1 MAADASA
8 AARSPWSEASRAVEE
23 PCRDRPREVP
33 SKLHSAAERVA
44 RPWPKTS
51 GGPLGPR
58 PGDADRRPALVV
70 GLQSYGGEG
79 RYRTYLFALP
89 WLCFFAAAALS
100 PTRARLRTLRHR
112 ASLTLATVCLATCL
126 LFA

>member
-1 MAADASA
+1 MPRSA
-8 AARSPWSEASRAVEE
+8 PRRAEQAPQRRRACRATLARRL
-23 PCRDRPREVP
+23 REGHWDLAP
-33 SKLHSAAERVA
+33 ATLIVA
-44 RPWPKTS
+44 
-51 GGPLGPR
+51 PLF
-58 PGDADRRPALVV
+58 VV

-100 PTRARLRTLRHR
+100 PTRVRLRTLRHR

>member
-1 MAADASA
+1 V
-8 AARSPWSEASRAVEE
+8 SRDLG
-23 PCRDRPREVP
+23 RRLREGHWDLAP
-33 SKLHSAAERVA
+33 ATLIVA
-44 RPWPKTS
+44 
-51 GGPLGPR
+51 PLF
-58 PGDADRRPALVV
+58 VV

>member
-8 AARSPWSEASRAVEE
+8 AARSPWSKASRAVEE
-23 PCRDRPREVP
+23 HAAIGPARCRASSTAPPSVSRDLGRRLREGHWDLAP
-33 SKLHSAAERVA
+33 ATLIVA
-44 RPWPKTS
+44 
-51 GGPLGPR
+51 PLF
-58 PGDADRRPALVV
+58 VV